1 MTTRSFP
8 PDTAAVRRTRRFVAD
23 ALDGVSGEIVENA
36 ILMTS
41 ELASNSVRHA
51 KSRFTVEVEVDVSG
65 DAIRIEVT
73 DDGGG
78 RPSKRTPGSNEVTGR
93 GLLIIDHL
101 ADDWGTTTRA
111 GRTTVWFLLRRD
123 QVRAAAR

>member
-1 MTTRSFP
+1 MTTQSFP
-8 PDTAAVRRTRRFVAD
+8 PDTAAVRRTRRFVAES
-23 ALDGVSGEIVENA
+23 LDGVGDALAESA

-41 ELASNSVRHA
+41 ELASNSIRHA
-51 KSRFTVEVEVDVSG
+51 KSRFTVKVDVTG
-65 DAIRIEVT
+65 DAIRIAVS

-78 RPSKRTPGSNEVTGR
+78 RPSKRTPAPDEVTGR
-93 GLLIIDHL
+93 GLLIIDNL

-123 QVRAAAR
+123 HSRAAAR

>member
-1 MTTRSFP
+1 MTTQSFP

-23 ALDGVSGEIVENA
+23 SLDGVGDELVENA

-41 ELASNSVRHA
+41 ELASNSIRHA
-51 KSRFTVEVEVDVSG
+51 KSRFTVKVDVTG
-65 DAIRIEVT
+65 AAVRIEVS

-78 RPSKRTPGSNEVTGR
+78 RPSKRTPTANEVTGR
-93 GLLIIDHL
+93 GLLIIDNL

-123 QVRAAAR
+123 RVRVAAR